1 MGLSTEPPVLN
12 SLRMEGTSSTPIGKN
27 PSSLQGGALMY
38 MHEAL
43 DSILCSQCSYQIYTK
58 VVKVGREIQLEKDK
72 SREPEC
78 MLEAHE
84 DL

>member
-1 MGLSTEPPVLN
+1 
-12 SLRMEGTSSTPIGKN
+12 
-27 PSSLQGGALMY
+27 

-43 DSILCSQCSYQIYTK
+43 DSILCSQCNYQICTK
-58 VVKVGREIQLEKDK
+58 VVKGGREIQLEKDK
-72 SREPEC
+72 SREPER